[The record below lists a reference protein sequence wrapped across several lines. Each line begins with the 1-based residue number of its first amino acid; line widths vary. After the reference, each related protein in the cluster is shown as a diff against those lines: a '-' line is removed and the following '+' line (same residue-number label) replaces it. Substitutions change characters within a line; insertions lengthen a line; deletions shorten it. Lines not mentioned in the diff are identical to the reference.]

1 MQTMY
6 PGKVNSPKALTE
18 DIIGASETTIEVS
31 DGSVLPAA
39 PNLAVLGSGEN
50 CETILYTV
58 KTGNILSG
66 ITRGFQGTAQEW
78 TAETPIGRNFT
89 EYDNAA
95 MQANIAEIAARFI
108 ASDSVV
114 YVSKQGSDSNEGTRP
129 FSPKITIGAAM
140 SGLTG
145 GVVRVLDAGTYTED
159 VTVPNNVMLDAA
171 NATIIGAMTVG
182 NGCSVR
188 AAKIMPS
195 ANNTTA
201 VTKTGSEISMV
212 DADVWEGR
220 GAAGTLTGTALAYN
234 SVAGAILY
242 ATGRTFNVASSGWG
256 VRDNASDNGH
266 IHLNADDMYLF
277 GNDSVGAEVQGP
289 NSHIVIIAQHIITP
303 NGITGTTAL
312 KSSNSSA
319 RIEATTNEITAAVA
333 ALANMGEVAIN
344 CPKIT
349 GDLTGSG
356 VSVVGRI
363 VGASPNL
370 PIFTGA
376 GGVLTTKTLAEART
390 ALEVVPAL
398 LGNVTYYLSPTGN
411 DTIGDGTAGNPWF
424 SINKA
429 NSAIPSNLNGY
440 TATINMAAG
449 TYNYSGTNQNI
460 TGCNNGTVI
469 LDGAYSGTGAAARP
483 ATIIQNAILY
493 VRNSNVVGINS
504 IDLRP
509 NAVRGIVCEGSFVKF
524 INIIITGI
532 STTWGLQLNYQT
544 RASFPYDI
552 ASRSYNAINDCI
564 LGIVVTDGHLTGY
577 YGVVGTG
584 NTTGTSCSSLVQ
596 LPASPDGTTKYLTS
610 NGGRIYVGAQTSVP
624 DY

>member
-1 MQTMY
+1 M
-6 PGKVNSPKALTE
+6 PIL
-18 DIIGASETTIEVS
+18 
-31 DGSVLPAA
+31 
-39 PNLAVLGSGEN
+39 NL
-50 CETILYTV
+50 
-58 KTGNILSG
+58 
-66 ITRGFQGTAQEW
+66 
-78 TAETPIGRNFT
+78 RN
-89 EYDNAA
+89 
-95 MQANIAEIAARFI
+95 
-108 ASDSVV
+108 
-114 YVSKQGSDSNEGTRP
+114 
-129 FSPKITIGAAM
+129 
-140 SGLTG
+140 
-145 GVVRVLDAGTYTED
+145 
-159 VTVPNNVMLDAA
+159 
-171 NATIIGAMTVG
+171 TVG
-182 NGCSVR
+182 EFEPIPAMIG
-188 AAKIMPS
+188 PQ
-195 ANNTTA
+195 
-201 VTKTGSEISMV
+201 
-212 DADVWEGR
+212 
-220 GAAGTLTGTALAYN
+220 GAQ
-234 SVAGAILY
+234 
-242 ATGRTFNVASSGWG
+242 G
-256 VRDNASDNGH
+256 VP
-266 IHLNADDMYLF
+266 
-277 GNDSVGAEVQGP
+277 GP
-289 NSHIVIIAQHIITP
+289 
-303 NGITGTTAL
+303 
-312 KSSNSSA
+312 
-319 RIEATTNEITAAVA
+319 NEITTATATP
-333 ALANMGEVAIN
+333 L
-344 CPKIT
+344 
-349 GDLTGSG
+349 SG
-356 VSVVGRI
+356 VLVGKDGTVREGVAGEDFAEVNHAHGNI
-363 VGASPNL
+363 THDGKVGTAAGL

>member
-114 YVSKQGSDSNEGTRP
+114 YVSKQGSDSSEGTRP

-220 GAAGTLTGTALAYN
+220 GAAGTLTGTTLAYN

-242 ATGRTFNVASSGWG
+242 ATGRTFNVAENGWA
-256 VRDNASDNGH
+256 VKDNASDNGH
-266 IHLNADDMYLF
+266 IHLNADDVYLF
-277 GNDSVGAEVQGP
+277 GDDSVGAEVQGP

-319 RIEATTNEITAAVA
+319 RIEATTNEIIAATA
-333 ALANMGEVAIN
+333 ALANTGEVAIN
-344 CPKIT
+344 CPNIT
-349 GDLTGSG
+349 GSLTGSG

-363 VGASPNL
+363 VGADADL
-370 PIFTGA
+370 PVFTGA
-376 GGVLTTKTLAEART
+376 GGVLGIKTAAEART
-390 ALEVVPAL
+390 ALGAAAAL
-398 LGNVTYYLSPTGN
+398 QANATVYVSPSGSDST
-411 DTIGDGTAGNPWF
+411 GDGSETNPY
-424 SINKA
+424 A
-429 NSAIPSNLNGY
+429 TVSAALASAPKILNGR
-440 TATINMAAG
+440 ILIIRVSAG
-449 TYNYSGTNQNI
+449 TYPGFNLHSFG
-460 TGCNNGTVI
+460 NGKVLLY
-469 LDGAYSGTGAAARP
+469 LDGVSFSGAVDFYENTAPIEIFGNFSISADQASAAAFTITTTLCHCHGNLTCTNTSQVSPRSLRVIYGASFIMETGNLELLASGSAAIGLVCSFSEVFLNTVSGNVAIGFYANGGVVRVTSSTLETSTKVLKLSGGEVKTGA
-483 ATIIQNAILY
+483 
-493 VRNSNVVGINS
+493 G
-504 IDLRP
+504 IDL
-509 NAVRGIVCEGSFVKF
+509 
-524 INIIITGI
+524 T
-532 STTWGLQLNYQT
+532 
-544 RASFPYDI
+544 
-552 ASRSYNAINDCI
+552 
-564 LGIVVTDGHLTGY
+564 
-577 YGVVGTG
+577 
-584 NTTGTSCSSLVQ
+584 
-596 LPASPDGTTKYLTS
+596 
-610 NGGRIYVGAQTSVP
+610 
-624 DY
+624 